1 MKYPIVPT
9 RWTRLFFLVACLLGL
24 SQCFSAYTIESQP
37 WADGEKLILN
47 FEGPATVSYK
57 LADGSLVNLPVD
69 KEETMKF
76 LNVFPDARHHTVFFM
91 ELSDQELKLNVGLP
105 RDLEAPSRGV
115 ATLFNQFKNH
125 EITDYK
131 NLNRE
136 DVILD
141 AAVPVSIQG
150 KFVNAET
157 ERKVAVCKDGDEVRD
172 DVGSTPNLR
181 CPITTRTEY
190 TGETFKSAYTKDE
203 LMRKLNDEK
212 KNLLGADPG
221 IPIEVVVK
229 NIQPSVASGGAAGG
243 GDSAQRPGGGSGGG
257 AATGPAAGA
266 EGKGGCS
273 LASASLAG
281 TLDLGLLSAFAGGLV
296 GLLRRWPKK

>member
-9 RWTRLFFLVACLLGL
+9 RWTRLFFLAACLLGL

-37 WADGEKLILN
+37 WAEGEKLILN
-47 FEGPATVSYK
+47 FEGPASVSYK
-57 LADGSLVNLPVD
+57 LADGSLVNIPVD

-105 RDLEAPSRGV
+105 QDLEAPSRGV

-136 DVILD
+136 DAILD

-157 ERKVAVCKDGDEVRD
+157 ERKAAVCKDGAEVRD

-181 CPITTRTEY
+181 CPITNRTEY

-212 KNLLGADPG
+212 KNLIGADPG

-229 NIQPSVASGGAAGG
+229 NTQPAGAPGGNSGG
-243 GDSAQRPGGGSGGG
+243 GDSAQRGSGGLGGG

-273 LASASLAG
+273 LATAPAG
-281 TLDLGLLSAFAGGLV
+281 NLDLGLLSALVAGLAGW
-296 GLLRRWPKK
+296 LRMRRKP

>member
-24 SQCFSAYTIESQP
+24 NQCFSTFTIESQP
-37 WADGEKLILN
+37 WAEGEKLILN

-57 LADGSLVNLPVD
+57 LSDGSLVNIPVD

-136 DVILD
+136 DAILD

-157 ERKVAVCKDGDEVRD
+157 ERKVAVCKDGAEVRD

-181 CPITTRTEY
+181 CPITDRTEY

-229 NIQPSVASGGAAGG
+229 NTQPAGAPGGNSSG
-243 GDSAQRPGGGSGGG
+243 GDSAQRGSGGLGGG

-273 LASASLAG
+273 LATAPTGA
-281 TLDLGLLSAFAGGLV
+281 LDFGLLSALVAGLV
-296 GLLRRWPKK
+296 GWLRLRPKP

>member
-9 RWTRLFFLVACLLGL
+9 RWTRVFFLIACLLGL
-24 SQCFSAYTIESQP
+24 NQCFSAFTIESQP

-57 LADGSLVNLPVD
+57 LADGSLVNIPVD

-105 RDLEAPSRGV
+105 QDLEAPSRGLV
-115 ATLFNQFKNH
+115 TLFNQYKNH

-131 NLNRE
+131 NLNRDE
-136 DVILD
+136 GILD

-157 ERKVAVCKDGDEVRD
+157 ERRVAVCKDGAEVRD

-181 CPITTRTEY
+181 CPITNRTEY

-221 IPIEVVVK
+221 ISIEVVVK
-229 NIQPSVASGGAAGG
+229 NTQPAGASGGNVG
-243 GDSAQRPGGGSGGG
+243 GDSAQRGGGSGGG

-273 LASASLAG
+273 LTALSMSP
-281 TLDLGLLSAFAGGLV
+281 TLDLGLISALAAGLFGL
-296 GLLRRWPKK
+296 GLRRLQK